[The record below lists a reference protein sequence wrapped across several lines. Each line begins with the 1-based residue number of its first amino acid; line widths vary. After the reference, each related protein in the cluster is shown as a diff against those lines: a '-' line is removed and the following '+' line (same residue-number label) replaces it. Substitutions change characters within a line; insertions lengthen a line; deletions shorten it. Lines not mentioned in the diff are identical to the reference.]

1 MKDKALL
8 KSLVT
13 ILVLIAFLS
22 VVYAVG
28 NWIKDSRALK
38 ISNHETTI
46 LQEVFNNIEIH
57 AQSAFVFDLFNG
69 KVFYSKDENKKLPI
83 ASLTKIMTALVV
95 LDKFDKESIIVI
107 PTEALKTTGDDGLK
121 ADEGWRVEDLVKF
134 MLLSSSN
141 DAASAFSVR
150 YPGNLVADMNTK
162 ANELGFSNTL
172 FFNEHGLDIKE
183 GENSKEYKAGNY
195 SSVKEIAYLISYT
208 VSQYPE
214 IFKITSQKSAKFKT
228 IGGSELEV
236 NNTNDKVDFLPHTLV
251 SKTGFT
257 PRAGGSLATVFEP
270 ETGHPVV
277 ISVLGSTLEERSF
290 DIIRLAIAVL
300 EYFNSI

>member
-46 LQEVFNNIEIH
+46 FQEVFNNIEIH

-83 ASLTKIMTALVV
+83 ASLTKIMTALEV
-95 LDKFDKESIIVI
+95 
-107 PTEALKTTGDDGLK
+107 
-121 ADEGWRVEDLVKF
+121 LVKF
-134 MLLSSSN
+134 MVLSSSN

-183 GENSKEYKAGNY
+183 GKNSKEYKAGNY

-300 EYFNSI
+300 EYFNSL